1 MAKKDNIVMGL
12 DIGTTKIC
20 AIVGERNAEDD
31 TVEIIGIGSSPS
43 KGLRKGV
50 VVNIEST
57 VESIRQAVEAAQ
69 ESADVHIDAVYVG
82 IAGGH
87 IKGIN
92 SHGIIALK
100 SGEVTHADIERVVE
114 AARAVAMPLDREV
127 IHILPQE
134 FIIDDQDGI
143 QEPLGMAGVRL
154 EAKVHIVT
162 SAVASVQNIV
172 RCVNRAGLDVKDI
185 VLEQLA
191 SGEAVLTPHEREL
204 GTVLIDI
211 GGGTTDIAIF
221 AEGGVR
227 YTTVLALGGN
237 HITNDIAIGLRTPTM
252 EAERLKRIYG
262 CALTS
267 LVREDETFDVP
278 TVVGGREPRI
288 LSRKLLSEVIEP
300 RVEEIFSLAH
310 REVKKSG
317 FADMINTGVVITGGS
332 TLLEGMTESAERVFE
347 LPVRQG
353 VPTGIRGEIEEVY
366 SPLYATAVGLVLY
379 GLLNQHQGTQTEFFI
394 PRIFRR
400 VGQWFA
406 EFF

>member
-20 AIVGERNAEDD
+20 AIVGEQNAEDD

-57 VESIRQAVEAAQ
+57 VESIKQAVEAAQ

-134 FIIDDQDGI
+134 FIIDDQEGI

-252 EAERLKRIYG
+252 EAERLKRTYG

-288 LSRKLLSEVIEP
+288 LSRKLLSEVIES

-317 FADMINTGVVITGGS
+317 FADMINAGVVITGGS

-379 GLLNQHQGTQTEFFI
+379 GLLNQHQGAQTEFFI